1 MKPVGLKA
9 RIALIVTGTMLVA
22 LLCMAALSAVLFA
35 REVSAA
41 MQSRSLAVGTSLKVQ
56 LERLLQLGLSL
67 EDLIGFEEQC
77 QEVVQAYGGIEQA
90 LVVAPDGTILFHS
103 QPGRKGQRLDAPQ
116 LLEAVRSRNAGVI
129 AYEGAGGRNEYG
141 ASVPVI
147 DVRGAHQASVVVV
160 FPAAVITGKALRIA
174 VTNLAV
180 GLLFLVLGATGLAAV
195 LSAQVTR
202 PLSRLIQ
209 ALQDLRR
216 GRDLSRP
223 VAVPAQGDMRR
234 LAETFNGLLQDLQ
247 QTTVSKA
254 ELEEALR
261 VLARAED
268 RFRRLVVSSP
278 SAIFVDCADQLV
290 FANPTGLR
298 LLGAR
303 GQEELRRLPF
313 MDFVH
318 PDSRRTLRDH
328 FRSLGEGAEVF
339 QARDVKLVRRDGAVL
354 QVEVTGIALDYD
366 GTPAVQLV
374 VHDVT
379 ERWAMQ
385 AQLVT
390 AGRLAAV
397 GTMARGVAH
406 EINNPL
412 TYVLSGLQFVAE
424 DLKDLGQHLPP
435 DRLAELEAAIADARR
450 GADQVRYIVSDLQAY
465 SRDRDRLEA
474 VQLEHALD
482 LAASMASNHV
492 RDRARLIKDY
502 GGIPPVWAN
511 EARLGQVFLNLLVNA
526 AQAIPEG
533 RPDQNTIRVSA
544 RVQDGSALVE
554 VKDSGCGIPLQIRER
569 IFDPFFTTKAVGEG
583 IGLGLFIADGI
594 VKGMGGQIRF
604 DSEQGKGST
613 FFVTLPL
620 ASRVSPALQDGEVQP
635 P

>member
-1 MKPVGLKA
+1 MKPTGLKV
-9 RIALIVTGTMLVA
+9 RIALIVSGTMLVA
-22 LLCMAALSAVLFA
+22 LLAMAALSAVVFA
-35 REVSAA
+35 REVRVALE
-41 MQSRSLAVGTSLKVQ
+41 SRSLAVGTSLKVQ

-67 EDLIGFEEQC
+67 DDLIGFEEQC
-77 QEVVQAYGGIEQA
+77 REVVQVYGGIEQA
-90 LVVAPDGTILFHS
+90 LVVRPDGTILFHS
-103 QPGRKGQRLDAPQ
+103 QPGRKGQRLVAPA
-116 LLEAVRSRNAGVI
+116 LREAARSREPQVI
-129 AYEGAGGRNEYG
+129 AYRGAGGRDEYG
-141 ASVPVI
+141 ATVPVI
-147 DVRGAHQASVVVV
+147 DIRGAHQASVVVV
-160 FPAAVITGKALRIA
+160 FPASVITGKALRVA
-174 VTNLAV
+174 VTTLGI
-180 GLLFLVLGATGLAAV
+180 GLLFLVLGATALAAV
-195 LSAQVTR
+195 LSTHVTR

-209 ALQDLRR
+209 ALQDMRR

-247 QTTVSKA
+247 QTMVSKA

-268 RFRRLVVSSP
+268 RFRRLVESSP
-278 SAIFVDCADQLV
+278 SAIFVDCSDALV
-290 FANPTGLR
+290 FANPTGVR

-303 GQEELRRLPF
+303 GEDELRGVPF
-313 MDFVH
+313 LDFVH
-318 PDSRRTLRDH
+318 PDSRRALREH
-328 FRSLGEGAEVF
+328 FRSLVEGAEVF
-339 QARDVKLVRRDGAVL
+339 RDRDVKLLRRDGAVL
-354 QVEVTGIALDYD
+354 QVEATGIGIDYD

-379 ERWAMQ
+379 ERRAMQ
-385 AQLVT
+385 GQLVA

-424 DLKDLGQHLPP
+424 DLRELGHHLPP

-450 GADQVRYIVSDLQAY
+450 GADQVRFIVSDLQAY
-465 SRDRDRLEA
+465 SRDRDRLEP

-482 LAASMASNHV
+482 LAASMASNHL
-492 RDRARLIKDY
+492 RDRVRLLRDY
-502 GGIPPVWAN
+502 GGVPPVWAN

-533 RPDQNTIRVSA
+533 RPDQNTIRIRA
-544 RVQDGSALVE
+544 RAEDGWAVVE
-554 VKDSGCGIPLQIRER
+554 VKDSGCGIPAHIRER

-583 IGLGLFIADGI
+583 TGLGLFIADGI
-594 VKGMGGQIRF
+594 VKGMGGSIRF
-604 DSEQGKGST
+604 ESEPGDGST

-620 ASRVSPALQDGEVQP
+620 ASRVAARARAGETQAP
-635 P
+635 